1 MMPCVT
7 CKNSGMG
14 VKWMQD
20 KDKDELL
27 ELHVK
32 LLKQHYLLVAKV
44 DILEDKILRLL
55 AAKDKEK

>member
-1 MMPCVT
+1 
-7 CKNSGMG
+7 MG